1 MKRTG
6 IKLMA
11 LLLMF
16 ALLLGLTACGAA
28 PAEPRPVPEAANPAD
43 ETVLA
48 EADRPELPEQPDEAA
63 MWEAV
68 DALWGRDD
76 LTEEERSAESQRL
89 QEDYSTQESTY
100 REALSALR
108 GEPVENGAGFRAFTN
123 AVSARL
129 LSGTEKNRVVS
140 PANLYLALA
149 MLAEITA
156 GETQGQILDL
166 LGAEDAESLRALC
179 RRVWENLY
187 LDGENSK
194 TLPANSIWLRD
205 GLNVRP
211 EPLEVLASDYYADA
225 WQVPMGTAEADEAL
239 RDWLNEN
246 TNHLLEDS
254 VGSLK
259 TAPETLLMLASTLY
273 FKGAWLDEFYE
284 AATAPDEFTL
294 PDGSAVT
301 TDFMHTTREQT
312 AANLVGYTIAALPF
326 AEQGSMVFL
335 LPDEGVT
342 LDEAL
347 ARGGLEDAL
356 LLQEM
361 NLPVYDVQ
369 WSVPKFDV
377 GSTLD
382 LVEDLQALGVTDA
395 FDAVLADFTP
405 LIADEAELSPYVS
418 QVQHAARVLVDEEGC
433 EAAAYTI
440 IAVAE
445 GACMPESRPTL
456 VMNLNRPFLFLI
468 TGLDGLPLFVGVVQ
482 TP

>member
-1 MKRTG
+1 MKRIG
-6 IKLMA
+6 ARLAA
-11 LLLMF
+11 LLLIL

-28 PAEPRPVPEAANPAD
+28 PAEPSPAPEAATPAD

-48 EADRPELPEQPDEAA
+48 EAVRPELPEQPDEAA
-63 MWEAV
+63 VSEAS
-68 DALWGRDD
+68 DALWSRED
-76 LTEEERSAESQRL
+76 LSVEERTEQDNALWEEYAAKAR
-89 QEDYSTQESTY
+89 TY
-100 REALSALR
+100 RDALMALR
-108 GEPVENGAGFRAFTN
+108 GEPVENGTGFRAFTN
-123 AVSARL
+123 AVTSGL
-129 LSGTEKNRVVS
+129 LSGTKENCVIS

-156 GETQGQILDL
+156 GDTQGQLLDL
-166 LGAEDAESLRALC
+166 LGAEDPEALRTLC

-194 TLPANSIWLRD
+194 TLPANSIWLRS
-205 GLNVRP
+205 GLDVHP
-211 EPLEVLASDYYADA
+211 EPLEVLAADYYADA

-239 RDWLNEN
+239 HNWLNEN

-259 TAPETLLMLASTLY
+259 TTPETLLMLASTLY
-273 FKGAWLDEFYE
+273 FKGAWLDEFNE
-284 AATAPDEFTL
+284 HATAPNDFTL
-294 PDGSAVT
+294 PDGTAVT

-312 AANLVGYTIAALPF
+312 AAVLDGYTIAALPF

-377 GSTLD
+377 GSTLELTD
-382 LVEDLQALGVTDA
+382 ELRALGVTDA
-395 FDAVLADFTP
+395 FDAGLADFSP
-405 LIADEAELSPYVS
+405 LIADAAELSPFVS

-440 IAVAE
+440 ITVAE

-468 TGLDGLPLFVGVVQ
+468 TGVDGLPLFVGVVQ
-482 TP
+482 NP

>member
-1 MKRTG
+1 M
-6 IKLMA
+6 
-11 LLLMF
+11 
-16 ALLLGLTACGAA
+16 
-28 PAEPRPVPEAANPAD
+28 
-43 ETVLA
+43 
-48 EADRPELPEQPDEAA
+48 
-63 MWEAV
+63 
-68 DALWGRDD
+68 
-76 LTEEERSAESQRL
+76 
-89 QEDYSTQESTY
+89 
-100 REALSALR
+100 ALR
-108 GEPVENGAGFRAFTN
+108 GEPVENGTGFRAFTN
-123 AVSARL
+123 AVTTGL

-166 LGAEDAESLRALC
+166 LGAEDAETLRTLC

-194 TLPANSIWLRD
+194 TLPANSVWLRS
-205 GLNVRP
+205 GLDVRS
-211 EPLEVLASDYYADA
+211 EPLDVLAADYYASA
-225 WQVPMGTAEADEAL
+225 YQVPMGTAEADEAL
-239 RDWLNEN
+239 HNWLNEN

-259 TAPETLLMLASTLY
+259 TTPETLLMLASTLY
-273 FKGAWLDEFYE
+273 FKGAWLDEFNE
-284 AATAPDEFTL
+284 RATAPNDFTL
-294 PDGSAVT
+294 PDGTAVNAN
-301 TDFMHTTREQT
+301 FLHTTREQT
-312 AANLVGYTIAALPF
+312 AAVLDGYTIAALPF

-335 LPDEGVT
+335 LPDEGVS

-361 NLPVYDVQ
+361 DLPVYDVQ

-377 GSTLD
+377 GSTLELTD
-382 LVEDLQALGVTDA
+382 ELRALGVTDA
-395 FDAVLADFTP
+395 FDAGLADFTP
-405 LIADEAELSPYVS
+405 LIVDEAELSPYVS

-445 GACMPESRPTL
+445 EWQMPDTLPTL

-468 TGLDGLPLFVGVVQ
+468 TGLDGLPLFAGVVQ
-482 TP
+482 NP

>member
-1 MKRTG
+1 MKRIG
-6 IKLMA
+6 ARLA
-11 LLLMF
+11 VLLLIL

-28 PAEPRPVPEAANPAD
+28 PAEPSPAPEAATPAD

-48 EADRPELPEQPDEAA
+48 EAVRPELPEQPDEAA
-63 MWEAV
+63 VSEAS
-68 DALWGRDD
+68 DALWSRED
-76 LTEEERSAESQRL
+76 LSVEERTEQDNALWEEYAAKAR
-89 QEDYSTQESTY
+89 TY
-100 REALSALR
+100 QDALSALR

-129 LSGTEKNRVVS
+129 LSGTKENRVFS

-156 GETQGQILDL
+156 GDTQGQLLDL
-166 LGAEDAESLRALC
+166 LGAEDPEALRTLC

-194 TLPANSIWLRD
+194 TLPANSIWLRS
-205 GLNVRP
+205 GLDVHP
-211 EPLEVLASDYYADA
+211 EPLEVLAADYYADA

-239 RDWLNEN
+239 HNWLNEN

-259 TAPETLLMLASTLY
+259 TTPETLLMLASTLY
-273 FKGAWLDEFYE
+273 FKGAWQDQFSERT
-284 AATAPDEFTL
+284 TAPNDFTL
-294 PDGSAVT
+294 PDGTAVT

-312 AANLVGYTIAALPF
+312 AAVLDGYTIAALPF

-382 LVEDLQALGVTDA
+382 LVKDLQALGVTDA
-395 FDAVLADFTP
+395 FDAGLADFSP
-405 LIADEAELSPYVS
+405 LIADAAELSPFVS

-468 TGLDGLPLFVGVVQ
+468 TGVDGLPLFAGVVQ
-482 TP
+482 NP

>member
-1 MKRTG
+1 MKRAGT
-6 IKLMA
+6 KLTA
-11 LLLMF
+11 LLLIL
-16 ALLLGLTACGAA
+16 ALLLGLTACGAG
-28 PAEPRPVPEAANPAD
+28 PAEPNSAPEAAEPAD
-43 ETVLA
+43 EAVLA
-48 EADRPELPEQPDEAA
+48 EAERPELPEQPDEAA

-68 DALWGRDD
+68 DALWANDD
-76 LTEEERSAESQRL
+76 LTEEERSAESRRL
-89 QEDYSTQESTY
+89 QDDYYTQEDTY

-129 LSGTEKNRVVS
+129 LSGTEENRVFS

-156 GETQGQILDL
+156 GDTQGQLLDL
-166 LGAEDAESLRALC
+166 LGAEDAKSLRTLC

-194 TLPANSIWLRD
+194 TLLANSIWLRS
-205 GLNVRP
+205 GLDVHP
-211 EPLEVLASDYYADA
+211 EPLDVLAADYYADA
-225 WQVPMGTAEADEAL
+225 YQVSMGTDAADKAL

-254 VGSLK
+254 VGGLK
-259 TAPETLLMLASTLY
+259 TDPETLLMLASTLY

-284 AATAPDEFTL
+284 AATAPDDFTL
-294 PDGSAVT
+294 PDGSTVT
-301 TDFMHTTREQT
+301 TDFLHATREQT
-312 AANLVGYTIAALPF
+312 AAVFDGYSIAALPF
-326 AEQGSMVFL
+326 ADQGSMVFL

-347 ARGGLEDAL
+347 ARGGLEDTL
-356 LLQEM
+356 LLQER
-361 NLPVYDVQ
+361 NTTVYEVT

-377 GSTLD
+377 GSTLE
-382 LVEDLQALGVTDA
+382 LVEDLQALGITDA
-395 FDAVLADFTP
+395 FDSGLADFTP
-405 LIADEAELSPYVS
+405 LIVDEAELNPFVS

-433 EAAAYTI
+433 EAAAYTV

-445 GACMPESRPTL
+445 GCYMPESCPTL
-456 VMNLNRPFLFLI
+456 EMNLNRPFLFLI
-468 TGLDGLPLFVGVVQ
+468 TGVDGLPLFVGVVQ
-482 TP
+482 NP

>member
-6 IKLMA
+6 TRLTA

-16 ALLLGLTACGAA
+16 TLLLGLTACGAS
-28 PAEPRPVPEAANPAD
+28 PAESTLEPEAAEPAD
-43 ETVLA
+43 EAVLA
-48 EADRPELPEQPDEAA
+48 EAEHPELPEQPSQEAIL
-63 MWEAV
+63 EASY
-68 DALWGRDD
+68 ALWSRED
-76 LTEEERSAESQRL
+76 LSIEERVAQDNALWDDYVAKAE
-89 QEDYSTQESTY
+89 TY

-108 GEPVENGAGFRAFTN
+108 GEPVENGDGFRAFTN

-129 LSGTEKNRVVS
+129 LSGTEENRVVS

-156 GETQGQILDL
+156 GDTRGQILEL
-166 LGAEDAESLRALC
+166 LGAEDPEALRTLC

-194 TLPANSIWLRD
+194 TLPANSVWLRS
-205 GLNVRP
+205 GLDVHL
-211 EPLEVLASDYYADA
+211 EPLDVLADDYYASA
-225 WQVPMGTAEADEAL
+225 YQVPMGTAEADEAL
-239 RDWLNEN
+239 HNWLNEN

-259 TAPETLLMLASTLY
+259 TTPETLLMLASTLY
-273 FKGAWLDEFYE
+273 FKGAWLDQFSELT
-284 AATAPDEFTL
+284 TAPNDFTL
-294 PDGSAVT
+294 PDGTAVNAN
-301 TDFMHTTREQT
+301 FLHTTREQT
-312 AANLVGYTIAALPF
+312 AAVLDGYTIAALPF

-335 LPDEGVT
+335 LPDEGVS

-377 GSTLD
+377 GSTLELTD
-382 LVEDLQALGVTDA
+382 ELRALGVTDA
-395 FDAVLADFTP
+395 FDAGLADFTP
-405 LIADEAELSPYVS
+405 LIVDEAELSLYVS

-468 TGLDGLPLFVGVVQ
+468 TGVDGLPLFAGVVQ
-482 TP
+482 NP